1 MSNIQAAMLIGQLD
15 RIDSFRQR
23 RIEIWD
29 SYEQGFKSNLKIG
42 LIKTN
47 SGSAKLMFTILV
59 ENRDN
64 VMHEL
69 QKKGIG
75 VAVNY
80 RAVHLLDYYRK
91 RFGYKEGDFPN
102 AEYIGNHTIT
112 LPLYP
117 KLTDL
122 EVEHIIGE
130 VNEIVR

>member
-1 MSNIQAAMLIGQLD
+1 RRLKIDDTLIL
-15 RIDSFRQR
+15 SFLL
-23 RIEIWD
+23 
-29 SYEQGFKSNLKIG
+29 YEQQPEKGLKELSMLFGISDYSKVM
-42 LIKTN
+42 ITAN
-47 SGSAKLMFTILV
+47 SGSAKSMFTILV